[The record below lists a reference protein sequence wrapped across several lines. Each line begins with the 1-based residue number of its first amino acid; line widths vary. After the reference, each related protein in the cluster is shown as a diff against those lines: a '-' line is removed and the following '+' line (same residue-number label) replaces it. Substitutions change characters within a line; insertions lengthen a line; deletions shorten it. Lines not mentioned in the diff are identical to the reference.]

1 MEYADVVLATV
12 VVAYPLSLS
21 VLVALGSTVRESVG
35 VGSLIAAVVI
45 LHALFVNPPTR
56 GGSG

>member
-12 VVAYPLSLS
+12 VVAYPLSIS
-21 VLVALGSTVRESVG
+21 VLMALGATARESLG
-35 VGSLIAAVVI
+35 VGSLLAAVVI